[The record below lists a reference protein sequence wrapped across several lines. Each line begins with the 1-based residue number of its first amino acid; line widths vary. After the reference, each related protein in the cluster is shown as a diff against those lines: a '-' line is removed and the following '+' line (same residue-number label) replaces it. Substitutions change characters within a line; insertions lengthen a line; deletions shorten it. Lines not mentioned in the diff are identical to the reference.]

1 MPYLHTYHLRLHIQP
16 YQVPGFMRNTQVW
29 DRLPDSQVKNV
40 RRSLERTR
48 QVMENVK
55 QGIFPT
61 KK

>member
-1 MPYLHTYHLRLHIQP
+1 MIKRFSNIRGRDKSN
-16 YQVPGFMRNTQVW
+16 QVPEFMRNTQVW

-55 QGIFPT
+55 QGTFPT